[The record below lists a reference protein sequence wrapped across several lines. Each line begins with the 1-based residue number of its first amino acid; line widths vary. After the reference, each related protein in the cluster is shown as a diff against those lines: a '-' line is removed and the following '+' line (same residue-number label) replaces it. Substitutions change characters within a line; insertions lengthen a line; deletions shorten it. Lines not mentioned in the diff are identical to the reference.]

1 MKVEI
6 NKNLSSN
13 GGYSDFMLPS
23 SDGHNLYGFYPA
35 SPNYLKSS
43 KERSNDI
50 NYNAEH
56 IKSKAKKSGADLV
69 GICKINY
76 QWLRKNSSIENQTVD
91 FSRVIVIGI
100 AMNTKAFRK
109 SPSPEILAETRNGYW
124 RMEHVACELGRYI
137 ATLGYNAFSSGNG
150 EALSVAQAID
160 AGLGQL
166 GRNGLLITEEF
177 GSCLRICKIFTDM
190 PLKADEK
197 TQPILAEMCRDC
209 DICVKAC
216 PAGAIESGSSP
227 SKKVWIVNSNRC
239 GLCWK
244 ELKKECSACIS
255 ACPATW
261 EKRVI

>member
-1 MKVEI
+1 
-6 NKNLSSN
+6 
-13 GGYSDFMLPS
+13 MLPS

-35 SPNYLKSS
+35 SPDYLKSS
-43 KERSNDI
+43 KVRSKDI
-50 NYNAEH
+50 IHNSEH
-56 IKSKAKKSGADLV
+56 IKAKAKKSGANLV

-76 QWLRKNSSIENQTVD
+76 QWLRKNSSIENKTVD
-91 FSRVIVIGI
+91 FSWVIVIGI
-100 AMNTKAFRK
+100 AMNAEAFRK
-109 SPSPEILAETRNGYW
+109 SPSPEILAETRNGYR
-124 RMEHVACELGRYI
+124 RMEHVAGELGKYI

-177 GSCLRICKIFTDM
+177 GSCLRICKIFTDI

-197 TQPILAEMCRDC
+197 TQKILAEMCRDC

-216 PAGAIESGSSP
+216 PAGAIESGNSP
-227 SKKVWIVNSNRC
+227 SNKVWKINSSRC
-239 GLCWK
+239 ASCWK
-244 ELKKECSACIS
+244 QLRMECSACIS

-261 EKRVI
+261 EKRAV